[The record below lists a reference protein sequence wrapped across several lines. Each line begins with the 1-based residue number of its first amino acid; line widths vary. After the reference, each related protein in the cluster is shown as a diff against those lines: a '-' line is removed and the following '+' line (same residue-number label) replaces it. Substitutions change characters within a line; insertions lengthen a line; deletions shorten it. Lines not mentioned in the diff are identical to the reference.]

1 MVASPGKKPTPLL
14 AAPVPGAICPHCGK
28 RSYSAAGVHPQC
40 SQSHASKKMAPVKK
54 K

>member
-1 MVASPGKKPTPLL
+1 MAESQAKKPAPLL
-14 AAPVPGAICPHCGK
+14 APPLPGAICPHCGK

-40 SQSHASKKMAPVKK
+40 SQSHASKKLAPVKK